1 MNRIVI
7 IGSGASGI
15 VSAIFS
21 KKDDNEVIVLEK
33 NNDSLK
39 KLLITGNGK
48 CNYFNDDFSI
58 NNYSSNNIDMLKKI
72 ITNDNKN
79 KVLNFIDSIGIKSRV
94 KNGYYYPASNQAFSI
109 HNALIKES
117 NILGVILKNNYEVK
131 SIKKIDNIFIIN
143 DEIKCNKLVISTGS
157 MAYPK
162 TGSTGDGYRFAEY
175 FNIKVNSV
183 YPALVAL
190 KSDNKL
196 LKELDGVRVE
206 CKVTNS
212 KNNVSE
218 MGELQFTKEALSG
231 ICIYNL
237 SIDNNIDNIVVNL
250 LNSFNI
256 NSIDEFLREMDKQN
270 RLVKNRTITELLEGY
285 LNYKIVNAVLKYSK
299 IDYSKN
305 YNVLTKREKEILG
318 NNLVNLNF
326 KIIDR
331 KDYNSSQVCG
341 GGISLEEININTFE
355 SKKVKDLYFTGEL
368 LDVCGKCGGY
378 NLGFAFLSGMIV
390 GENIND

>member
-15 VSAIFS
+15 VSAISS
-21 KKDDNEVIVLEK
+21 KREDNEVIVLEK

-58 NNYSSNNIDMLKKI
+58 NNYSSNNIDILKKI
-72 ITNDNKN
+72 ITDDNKN
-79 KVLNFIDSIGIKSRV
+79 RVLKFINSIGIKSRI
-94 KNGYYYPASNQAFSI
+94 KNGYYYPASNQAYSI

-117 NILGVILKNNYEVK
+117 NILGVIIKNNYEVK
-131 SIKKIDNIFIIN
+131 SIKKIDNTFIIN
-143 DEIKCNKLVISTGS
+143 DEIECNKLVISTGS

-162 TGSTGDGYRFAEY
+162 TGSTGDGYKFAEY
-175 FNIKVNSV
+175 FHIKVNSI

-212 KNNVSE
+212 KDNVSE
-218 MGELQFTKEALSG
+218 IGELQFTKEALSG

-270 RLVKNRTITELLEGY
+270 SLVKNRTITELLEGY
-285 LNYKIVNAVLKYSK
+285 LNYKIVNAILKYSK

-305 YNVLTKREKEILG
+305 YNALTKSEKEILG

-341 GGISLEEININTFE
+341 GGISLEEINIDTFE

-368 LDVCGKCGGY
+368 LDVCGNCGGY

>member
-15 VSAIFS
+15 VSAISS
-21 KKDDNEVIVLEK
+21 KREDNEVIVLEK

-39 KLLITGNGK
+39 KLLITGNSK

-58 NNYSSNNIDMLKKI
+58 NNYSSNNIDILKKI
-72 ITNDNKN
+72 ITDDNKN
-79 KVLNFIDSIGIKSRV
+79 RVLKFINSIGIKSRI
-94 KNGYYYPASNQAFSI
+94 KNGYYYPASNQAYSI

-117 NILGVILKNNYEVK
+117 NILGVIIKNNYEVK

-143 DEIKCNKLVISTGS
+143 DEIECNKLVISTGS

-162 TGSTGDGYRFAEY
+162 TGSAGDGYKFAEY
-175 FNIKVNSV
+175 FNIKVNSI

-212 KNNVSE
+212 KDNVSE
-218 MGELQFTKEALSG
+218 IGELQFTKEALSG

-270 RLVKNRTITELLEGY
+270 SLVKNRTITELLEGY

-305 YNVLTKREKEILG
+305 YNALTKSEKEILG

-326 KIIDR
+326 KIIGR

>member
-1 MNRIVI
+1 
-7 IGSGASGI
+7 
-15 VSAIFS
+15 
-21 KKDDNEVIVLEK
+21 
-33 NNDSLK
+33 
-39 KLLITGNGK
+39 
-48 CNYFNDDFSI
+48 
-58 NNYSSNNIDMLKKI
+58 
-72 ITNDNKN
+72 
-79 KVLNFIDSIGIKSRV
+79 
-94 KNGYYYPASNQAFSI
+94 
-109 HNALIKES
+109 
-117 NILGVILKNNYEVK
+117 
-131 SIKKIDNIFIIN
+131 
-143 DEIKCNKLVISTGS
+143 

>member
-143 DEIKCNKLVISTGS
+143 DEIKCNTGS

>member
-15 VSAIFS
+15 VSAISS
-21 KKDDNEVIVLEK
+21 KREDNEVIVLEK

-58 NNYSSNNIDMLKKI
+58 NNYSSNNIDILKKI
-72 ITNDNKN
+72 ITSDNKN
-79 KVLNFIDSIGIKSRV
+79 KVLNFINSIGIKSRIR
-94 KNGYYYPASNQAFSI
+94 NGYYYPASNQAYSI
-109 HNALIKES
+109 HNVLIKES
-117 NILGVILKNNYEVK
+117 NILGVIIKNNYEVN
-131 SIKKIDNIFIIN
+131 SIKKINNTFIIN

-162 TGSTGDGYRFAEY
+162 TGSTGDGYKFAEY
-175 FNIKVNSV
+175 FNIKVNSI

-218 MGELQFTKEALSG
+218 IGELQFTKEALSG

-237 SIDNNIDNIVVNL
+237 SIDNNIDNIAVNL

-270 RLVKNRTITELLEGY
+270 SLVKNRTITELLEGY
-285 LNYKIVNAVLKYSK
+285 LNYKIVNAILKYSK
-299 IDYSKN
+299 IDQSKN
-305 YNVLTKREKEILG
+305 YNALTKKEKEILG

-331 KDYNSSQVCG
+331 KDYNSSQICG
-341 GGISLEEININTFE
+341 GGISLEEINIDTFE

>member
-15 VSAIFS
+15 VSAISS
-21 KKDDNEVIVLEK
+21 KREDNEVIVLEK

-58 NNYSSNNIDMLKKI
+58 NNYSSNNIDILKKI

-79 KVLNFIDSIGIKSRV
+79 KVLNFINSIGIKSRIR
-94 KNGYYYPASNQAFSI
+94 NGYYYPASNQAYSI

-117 NILGVILKNNYEVK
+117 NILGVIIKNNYEVK
-131 SIKKIDNIFIIN
+131 SIKKINNTFIIN

-175 FNIKVNSV
+175 FNIKVNSI

-212 KNNVSE
+212 KDNVSE
-218 MGELQFTKEALSG
+218 IGELQFTKEALSG

-270 RLVKNRTITELLEGY
+270 SLVKNRTITELLEGY